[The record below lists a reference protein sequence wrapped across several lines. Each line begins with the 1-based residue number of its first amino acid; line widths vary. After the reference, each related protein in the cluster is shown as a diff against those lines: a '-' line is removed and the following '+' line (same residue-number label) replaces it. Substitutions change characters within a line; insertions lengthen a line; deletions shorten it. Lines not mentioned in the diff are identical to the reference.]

1 MAAAI
6 LVCSGKDLGYTIL
19 PYPRSFDESVEQ
31 QLLTHPSDYVL
42 GYITYNQETDERKF
56 TYTESGR
63 LVQDNAHWSLSIM
76 KEFPYYE
83 QEGPWIVYTCSP
95 EQTQLEFGKILSK
108 YSETLHIY
116 GWDTWSVVGKHA
128 KVAVVSSW
136 EIY

>member
-1 MAAAI
+1 MA
-6 LVCSGKDLGYTIL
+6 VCRRLHCGKDLGYTIL
-19 PYPRSFDESVEQ
+19 PYARSFDESVQQ
-31 QLLTHPSDYVL
+31 QLLTHLSDYAL

-56 TYTESGR
+56 TYTESLG

-76 KEFPYYE
+76 KEFPYCE

-108 YSETLHIY
+108 YSETIHIY
-116 GWDTWSVVGKHA
+116 GWDTWSVEGKHA
-128 KVAVVSSW
+128 KVAVVTSW

>member
-1 MAAAI
+1 MAK

-19 PYPRSFDESVEQ
+19 PYARSFDESIEQ
-31 QLLTHPSDYVL
+31 QLFGHPSDYVL
-42 GYITYNQETDERKF
+42 GYITYNQETGERNF

-76 KEFPYYE
+76 KEFPYCE
-83 QEGPWIVYTCSP
+83 QEGPWIVYMCSP

-116 GWDTWSVVGKHA
+116 CWDTWSVVGKHA
-128 KVAVVSSW
+128 KVAVITSW